1 MKKYIRDSKMRSQLK
16 GAAMNIEPVFSIGK
30 NSLTPEFIEAVRENI
45 IKNELIKINVLKNCD
60 DDPKAIAH
68 TLAGRTQSEVVQ
80 VIGRKIV
87 LYKPDPDFK
96 KRKYEISKAELK
108 EGSKRNSGNSGNF
121 KGKNHNA
128 EIAGA
133 KNKASR
139 SGMSLRFVEEDDE
152 DFDNDAE

>member
-1 MKKYIRDSKMRSQLK
+1 MKKYIRDSKMRSELK
-16 GAAMNIEPVFSIGK
+16 GAAMNIEPVLSIGK

-45 IKNELIKINVLKNCD
+45 VKNELIKINILKNCD

-96 KRKYEISKAELK
+96 KRKYEVSKAELK
-108 EGSKRNSGNSGNF
+108 NGSKSFGKLSKN
-121 KGKNHNA
+121 KNHNA

-133 KNKASR
+133 KKKASR
-139 SGMSLRFVEEDDE
+139 SGLSLRFVEEADE
-152 DFDNDAE
+152 DFDNDTE

>member
-1 MKKYIRDSKMRSQLK
+1 MKKYIRDSKMRSELK
-16 GAAMNIEPVFSIGK
+16 GAAMTIEPVLSIGK
-30 NSLTPEFIEAVRENI
+30 NSITPELIDAVRENI
-45 IKNELIKINVLKNCD
+45 VKNELIKINILKNCD

-87 LYKPDPDFK
+87 LYKPNPDFK
-96 KRKYEISKAELK
+96 KRKFEISKAEIK
-108 EGSKRNSGNSGNF
+108 SGSRKPGNVGKRR
-121 KGKNHNA
+121 NHNT

-152 DFDNDAE
+152 EFDNDVE

>member
-1 MKKYIRDSKMRSQLK
+1 MKKYIRDSKMRSELK
-16 GAAMNIEPVFSIGK
+16 GAAMNIEPVLSIGK

-45 IKNELIKINVLKNCD
+45 VKNELIKINILKNCD

-108 EGSKRNSGNSGNF
+108 EGGKTPGKHSKN
-121 KGKNHNA
+121 KNHNA

-133 KNKASR
+133 KKKASR
-139 SGMSLRFVEEDDE
+139 SGMSLRFVEEADE
-152 DFDNDAE
+152 EFDNETE

>member
-16 GAAMNIEPVFSIGK
+16 GAAMNIEPVLSIGK

-45 IKNELIKINVLKNCD
+45 TKNELIKINILKNCD

-68 TLAGRTQSEVVQ
+68 TLAGRSQSEVVQ

-87 LYKPDPDFK
+87 LYKPNPDFK
-96 KRKYEISKAELK
+96 KRKYEVSKAELK
-108 EGSKRNSGNSGNF
+108 DGGKSAGKGFKSKS
-121 KGKNHNA
+121 HNE

-133 KNKASR
+133 KKKASR
-139 SGMSLRFVEEDDE
+139 SGMSLRFVEEADE
-152 DFDNDAE
+152 DFDNDTEE

>member
-96 KRKYEISKAELK
+96 KRKFEISKAELK
-108 EGSKRNSGNSGNF
+108 EAGKTSGRNG
-121 KGKNHNA
+121 KGKKFNA

-133 KNKASR
+133 KKKAAR
-139 SGMSLRFVEEDDE
+139 GGMSLRFVEEADE
-152 DFDNDAE
+152 EFDNDVE

>member
-1 MKKYIRDSKMRSQLK
+1 MKKYIRDSKMRSELK
-16 GAAMNIEPVFSIGK
+16 GAAMNIEPVLSIGK

-45 IKNELIKINVLKNCD
+45 VKNELIKINILKNCD

-108 EGSKRNSGNSGNF
+108 EGGKNPGKHSKN
-121 KGKNHNA
+121 KNHNA

-133 KNKASR
+133 KKKASR
-139 SGMSLRFVEEDDE
+139 SGMSLRFVEEADE
-152 DFDNDAE
+152 EFDNETE

>member
-45 IKNELIKINVLKNCD
+45 TKNELIKINVLKNCD

-108 EGSKRNSGNSGNF
+108 EGGKGASKNF
-121 KGKNHNA
+121 KRKNHNA

-152 DFDNDAE
+152 DFDNDVE